1 MTTLTS
7 FRTLVALSLFVGF
20 MNGCSAKPDEPF
32 LPEPVSEAGNAR
44 VYVYWPPQ
52 GWREKAGSSLEVQV
66 DGVPVGLLEYK
77 TYIPLEVRAGV
88 HEFRVTG
95 EAQSADWEA
104 EWEGEDKFFETR
116 LKPGEIK
123 FVRLLIKYDQQKN
136 TWTNPGMEYVV
147 QFLPRSAATARMELA
162 ELKATRY

>member
-136 TWTNPGMEYVV
+136 RNGIRGAV
-147 QFLPRSAATARMELA
+147 SAAFRGDGS
-162 ELKATRY
+162 YGIG